1 MKLVNWLIILALLVI
16 PVFAEESRTIVLTDE
31 DGRSVTVPLNPE
43 SIVCLS
49 PGAAEVLCAL
59 DAQDKIVAVT
69 KDCNIPAS
77 LQEKECIGVSG
88 READIE
94 RILELKPDLV
104 IAKTGSLF
112 AKYDEEK
119 LTDYGIPVLRYRVLH
134 IDTLL
139 PMIEDLGKLLEKKEQ
154 ADEMNGWIDEYYHIV
169 LDRTGMLPDS
179 KKPSVYFMSM
189 GHMDWT
195 GNRASTGNTRIAEA
209 GGRNIAADLPV
220 TVPHVETE
228 WIIEQNPEV
237 MIYSMSTEQRKGT
250 YPTIEEMK
258 AKQEEIMSQPG
269 FEGIDAVKTG
279 RVYIADI
286 NMANGLSEMV
296 TMLYYAKWLHPDLF
310 QDIDPRSV
318 HAELLQKYAHMDIK
332 DIRQVYPEDP
342 VEVPAASKSLSTTTD
357 GNGSFVFN
365 NLPAGTYVVTAY
377 KSVMGT
383 YPYLGNATV
392 GLTGDTDG
400 INITL
405 KSSHDDA
412 LARFEN
418 TTTDLGE
425 SGGKYSLSGKVLGP
439 NRPGGEP
446 SVIPYED
453 AEVKLTEYFFISQ
466 PLLFHPPNRDTP
478 L

>member
-1 MKLVNWLIILALLVI
+1 MRLANWLIILILLSI
-16 PVFAEESRTIVLTDE
+16 PVFAEESQTIMLMDE
-31 DGRSVTVPLNPE
+31 DGRNVTVPLHPE

-69 KDCNIPAS
+69 KDCNKPSS
-77 LQEKECIGVSG
+77 LQEKECIGESG

-94 RILELKPDLV
+94 RILEIKPDLV
-104 IAKTGSLF
+104 IAKTGALF
-112 AKYDEEK
+112 PESDEKK
-119 LTDYGIPVLRYRVLH
+119 LNDYGIPVLRYRVLH

-139 PMIEDLGKLLEKKEQ
+139 PMIEDLGRLLQNEEP
-154 ADEMNGWIDEYYHIV
+154 AEEMKDWIDGYYQII
-169 LDRTGMLPDS
+169 LDRVGTLPDS

-237 MIYSMSTEQRKGT
+237 MIYSMSSEQHNGT

-258 AKQEEIMSQPG
+258 ARQEEIMSQPG

-286 NMANGLSEMV
+286 NMASGLSEMV

-318 HAELLQKYAHMDIK
+318 HAELLQKYAHMDID
-332 DIRQVYPEDP
+332 DIHQVYPESP
-342 VEVPAASKSLSTTTD
+342 VEVPASAKGLGTTTNE
-357 GNGSFVFN
+357 NGSFVFHD
-365 NLPAGTYVVTAY
+365 LPAGAYTVTAC
-377 KSVMGT
+377 KLVMGV
-383 YPYLGNATV
+383 YPYLGNITV
-392 GLTGDTDG
+392 GLTGDVSG

-405 KSSHDDA
+405 KSSDDDT

-418 TTTDLGE
+418 TTADLGE
-425 SGGKYSLSGKVLGP
+425 RSSNFSLSGMVLGP
-439 NRPGGEP
+439 NRPGAEP
-446 SVIPYED
+446 LVIPYED
-453 AEVKLTEYFFISQ
+453 ADVKLTEYSA
-466 PLLFHPPNRDTP
+466 
-478 L
+478 

>member
-1 MKLVNWLIILALLVI
+1 MRLVNWLIILALFSI
-16 PVFAEESRTIVLTDE
+16 PVFAESGQTIVLTDE
-31 DGRSVTVPLNPE
+31 DGRNVTVPLNPE

-69 KDCNIPAS
+69 KDCNIPSS
-77 LQEKECIGVSG
+77 LQEEECIGETG
-88 READIE
+88 RGADIE
-94 RILELKPDLV
+94 RILEIKPDLI
-104 IAKTGSLF
+104 IAKTGALF
-112 AKYDEEK
+112 PKSDEKK

-139 PMIEDLGKLLEKKEQ
+139 PMIEDLGKLVQKEKQATEMKE
-154 ADEMNGWIDEYYHIV
+154 WIGGYYQTI
-169 LDRTGMLPDS
+169 LDRVGTLPDS

-189 GHMDWT
+189 GHLDWT

-237 MIYSMSTEQRKGT
+237 MIYSMSSEQHKGI

-258 AKQEEIMSQPG
+258 ARQEEIMSQPG
-269 FEGIDAVKTG
+269 FGGIDAVKTG
-279 RVYIADI
+279 KVYIADI
-286 NMANGLSEMV
+286 NMASGLSEMV

-318 HAELLQKYAHMDIK
+318 HAELLQKYARMDID
-332 DIRQVYPEDP
+332 DIHQVYPEDP
-342 VEVPAASKSLSTTTD
+342 VETPAAAESLSTTTN
-357 GNGSFVFN
+357 GNGAFVFHD
-365 NLPAGTYVVTAY
+365 LPAGTYTVTAC
-377 KSVMGT
+377 KLVMGV
-383 YPYLGNATV
+383 YPYLGNITV
-392 GLTGDTDG
+392 GLTGDVSG

-405 KSSHDDA
+405 KSSDDDT

-418 TTTDLGE
+418 TTVDLGE
-425 SGGKYSLSGKVLGP
+425 RSSKFSLSGMVLGP
-439 NRPGGEP
+439 NRPGAEP
-446 SVIPYED
+446 LVIPYED
-453 AEVKLTEYFFISQ
+453 ADVKLTEYSA
-466 PLLFHPPNRDTP
+466 
-478 L
+478 